1 MMLKKTSEEQKDKR
15 QFIAIVNLEKQNE
28 KLMKQIEQVSLKLK
42 LERIHYSQK
51 VEGSNLKNRRN
62 ILLLQPE
69 TKKEDE
75 TDESAEVES
84 SF

>member
-1 MMLKKTSEEQKDKR
+1 
-15 QFIAIVNLEKQNE
+15 
-28 KLMKQIEQVSLKLK
+28 MKQIEQVSLKMK

-51 VEGSNLKNRRN
+51 VEGSSVKNRRN
-62 ILLLQPE
+62 ILFLQQE
-69 TKKEDE
+69 AKKEGE